1 MQQKNA
7 LTDVLDNSVKTYF
20 SNHQP
25 SFNAIN
31 KQSSKKFK
39 GLILSTNNKQFKA
52 ENITQILRYVSL
64 MPEKRQKIS
73 LLIRIIDFLAK
84 NNSRSLRVEGVQN
97 LLEIME
103 KYKLGNKDVLINILP
118 TLPTLLDEN
127 INIISKMPFDI
138 LNQKVQG
145 YYNYDNEYYQA
156 LNEMLIKERE
166 ENGKDS
172 TLSVIH
178 LVLKTY
184 LNLFSYFKEDLSKE
198 KLMLS
203 PFSKI
208 IAHIFDDLNEKKI
221 LVRE

>member
-1 MQQKNA
+1 
-7 LTDVLDNSVKTYF
+7 
-20 SNHQP
+20 
-25 SFNAIN
+25 
-31 KQSSKKFK
+31 
-39 GLILSTNNKQFKA
+39 
-52 ENITQILRYVSL
+52 
-64 MPEKRQKIS
+64 
-73 LLIRIIDFLAK
+73 
-84 NNSRSLRVEGVQN
+84 
-97 LLEIME
+97 ME